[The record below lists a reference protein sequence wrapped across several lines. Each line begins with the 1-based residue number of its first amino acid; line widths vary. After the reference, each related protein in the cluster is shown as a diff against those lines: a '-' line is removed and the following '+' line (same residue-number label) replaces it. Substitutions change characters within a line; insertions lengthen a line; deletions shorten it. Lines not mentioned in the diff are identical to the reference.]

1 MCQGEIKGIY
11 GQQNI
16 PLLTSEF
23 RIKDGFIAYPGM
35 PSKIDTLNVD
45 LFALIDL
52 QKEQESYVNLRNF
65 CMKGGGI
72 DIDMA
77 GDAERLLTA
86 PTLKAEVKALVNF
99 EELTKIFPLA
109 DGITCRVR

>member
-1 MCQGEIKGIY
+1 
-11 GQQNI
+11 
-16 PLLTSEF
+16 
-23 RIKDGFIAYPGM
+23 M

-109 DGITCRVR
+109 DELLAGVR